1 MEKRQSSMTFFDI
14 QCPLEEYL
22 NNEKLFLINKNV
34 SISGHALILSYSCA
48 PNNRIQCPCC
58 KISDKKLKK
67 KGQGGSFLNFRFLA
81 PKATVYMFRLQNNA
95 ENLKMDY
102 GTQNM

>member
-1 MEKRQSSMTFFDI
+1 MRSF
-14 QCPLEEYL
+14 YL
-22 NNEKLFLINKNV
+22 TNQIIGFNV
-34 SISGHALILSYSCA
+34 PVARFQTRNL
-48 PNNRIQCPCC
+48 
-58 KISDKKLKK
+58 K
-67 KGQGGSFLNFRFLA
+67 KGQEGSFLNFRFLA

>member
-1 MEKRQSSMTFFDI
+1 MTFFDI

-22 NNEKLFLINKNV
+22 NKLFFTIKNF
-34 SISGHALILSYSCA
+34 SISGHTLILSYSCA
-48 PNNRIQCPCC
+48 SNNRFQCPCC

-67 KGQGGSFLNFRFLA
+67 GQGGSFLNLRCLA
-81 PKATVYMFRLQNNA
+81 PKATVYMLRLQNNA

>member
-1 MEKRQSSMTFFDI
+1 MEKRQSSMTLFDI

-22 NNEKLFLINKNV
+22 NKLFLIIKNV
-34 SISGHALILSYSCA
+34 SISGHTLILSYSCA
-48 PNNRIQCPCC
+48 SNNRFQCPCC
-58 KISDKKLKK
+58 KISDKKLK

-95 ENLKMDY
+95 ESLKMVY
-102 GTQNM
+102 GTLNM

>member
-1 MEKRQSSMTFFDI
+1 MTFFDI

-34 SISGHALILSYSCA
+34 SISGHALFLSYKS
-48 PNNRIQCPCC
+48 NNRIQCPCC

-67 KGQGGSFLNFRFLA
+67 GQEGSFLNFRFLA

>member
-1 MEKRQSSMTFFDI
+1 MEKRQSSMTFFDV

-22 NNEKLFLINKNV
+22 NKLFLTIKNV
-34 SISGHALILSYSCA
+34 SISGHTLILSYSCA
-48 PNNRIQCPCC
+48 SNNRFQCPCC

-67 KGQGGSFLNFRFLA
+67 GQRGSFLNFRFLA